1 MTHVAKL
8 CPDIGKSMK
17 KIQMVD
23 LRSQYER
30 LQADID
36 QAMQGVL
43 ERTSF
48 INGEEVKVFAADL
61 GKYLDCPSVIPCGN
75 GTDALQLVMMAMD
88 FRPGQEVIVPAFTY
102 IAAVEVLALLG
113 LRPVLVDVH
122 PETFQIDA
130 KKIAAAI
137 TANTVG
143 IVPVHLFGQCADMGA
158 IMEIAETHGLK
169 VIEDA
174 AQSLGAVYTMPDGSR
189 KHSGTIGH
197 AGTTSFFPS
206 KTLGCFGD
214 GGAAFTNDPE
224 LGQKIRMIANHG
236 QRQKYFHER
245 IGVNSRLDTLQA
257 AILQAKLPH
266 LDDFVQRRNAVAK
279 AYNQAFALHPHIRI
293 PQLVPNSTHAYHQ
306 YTLRIRGANRDELR
320 DFLKNQ
326 GIPTMVYYPLPVHLQ
341 PAYRYLGYKEG
352 DFPVAEQLCNEVLSL
367 PIHTEMEEDQLDHII
382 SEVKR
387 FFA

>member
-1 MTHVAKL
+1 
-8 CPDIGKSMK
+8 
-17 KIQMVD
+17 MVD
-23 LRSQYER
+23 LRSQYKR
-30 LQADID
+30 LQTEID
-36 QAMQGVL
+36 LAMQGVL
-43 ERTSF
+43 ESTAF
-48 INGEEVKVFAADL
+48 INGAEVKAFAAEL
-61 GKYLDCPSVIPCGN
+61 GKYLDCQEIITCGN

-102 IAAVEVLALLG
+102 ISALEVLVLLG
-113 LRPVLVDVH
+113 LKPVLVDVH
-122 PETFQIDA
+122 PESFQIDA
-130 KKIAAAI
+130 KKIPAAI
-137 TANTVG
+137 TTKTVG

-158 IMEIAETHGLK
+158 IMEIAQNHNLK
-169 VIEDA
+169 IIEDA

-224 LGQKIRMIANHG
+224 LGKKIRMIANHG
-236 QRQKYFHER
+236 QRQKYFHES

-257 AILQAKLPH
+257 AILRAKLPH
-266 LDDFVQRRNAVAK
+266 LDDFVEKRNAVSK
-279 AYNQAFALHPHIRI
+279 AYNHAFAMHPHIRI
-293 PQLVPNSTHAYHQ
+293 PQLVPNSTHVYHQ
-306 YTLRIRGANRDELR
+306 YTVRVRGANREELR

-341 PAYRYLGYKEG
+341 PVYRYLGYKEG
-352 DFPVAEQLCNEVLSL
+352 DFPVAEQLCKEVLSL
-367 PIHTEMEEDQLDHII
+367 PIHTEMDDGQLDHII
-382 SEVKR
+382 SQVKR